1 MSTTLTEDPCLGWAG
16 AILDGTFTTGTE
28 HVPF

>member
-1 MSTTLTEDPCLGWAG
+1 MSTTLTEDAGLGWAG
-16 AILDGTFTTGTE
+16 TVLDGAFTTGTE